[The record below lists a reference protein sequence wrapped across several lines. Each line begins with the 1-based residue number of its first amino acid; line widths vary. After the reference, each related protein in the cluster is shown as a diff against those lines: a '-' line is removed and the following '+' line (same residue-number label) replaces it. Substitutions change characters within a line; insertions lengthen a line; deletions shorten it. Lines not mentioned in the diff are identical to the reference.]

1 MSAPSQARAGTARR
15 RPTSADVARL
25 AGVSRATVSYVL
37 NDTPHQSIPEATRR
51 RVLAAAAELGYTPS
65 AAARALRSGRSDIV
79 LALLPDWPIGPA
91 VGGILEQLSVAL
103 AAEGLTFLAHPQV
116 TGRVDLAQLWK
127 AISPVAVLN
136 FGQLGQAEIDSI
148 RAAGVDVTLSLM
160 GGTHGGRALF
170 ADLGKRTGRIQAE
183 HLAARGHARF
193 GYAYPDNPR
202 VGAIADARL
211 DGVRAACAD
220 LGLGKPDVRTIPL
233 APQPAADAVAAWRK
247 ESPPVTGIC
256 AFNDQ
261 LAFAVLAGLRARG
274 LHAPQDMAVT
284 GVDDIPTAAL
294 ADPPLTTV
302 TVDPAILAR
311 HAVRHIIAALNGER
325 APSRP
330 GPDPLRLLIRGSV

>member
-1 MSAPSQARAGTARR
+1 MYKRQEDRPGIARR

-25 AGVSRATVSYVL
+25 AAVSRATVSYVL

-51 RVLAAAAELGYTPS
+51 RVLDAAAELGYTPS

-91 VGGILEQLSVAL
+91 VGGIMEQLSAAL

-116 TGRVDLAQLWK
+116 TGRGDLAQLWK
-127 AISPVAVLN
+127 AISPVAVLS
-136 FGQLGQAEIDSI
+136 FGQLSPAETDSI
-148 RAAGVDVTLSLM
+148 RAAGIEVTLSLM
-160 GGTHGGRALF
+160 DGAYGGRALF
-170 ADLGKRTGRIQAE
+170 AGSLRRTGRLQAE
-183 HLAARGHARF
+183 HLAARGHARL

-211 DGVRAACAD
+211 DGVRAACAE
-220 LGLGKPDVRTIPL
+220 LGLGEPDARTIPL
-233 APQPAADAVAAWRK
+233 APQPAADAVAAWRQQ
-247 ESPPVTGIC
+247 SPPVTGIC

-261 LAFAVLAGLRARG
+261 LAFAVLAGLRAHG
-274 LHAPQDMAVT
+274 LRAPRDMAVV

-311 HAVRHIIAALNGER
+311 RAVRHVLAALNGER
-325 APSRP
+325 PPSRP
-330 GPDPLRLLIRGSV
+330 GPDSQRILVRESA